1 MSCKRKE
8 EIKKV
13 SGKELAAVA
22 DKGTE
27 FAFEKLKEFTADVRT
42 LSQRMMDLYH
52 ADDETL
58 MLFTM
63 LGVAVKVTVT
73 MDNGEDVLGEFEV
86 GAEMHD
92 APKEDVNGV
101 QEQ

>member
-1 MSCKRKE
+1 MGCERKE
-8 EIKKV
+8 EVKKV
-13 SGKELAAVA
+13 SGKELAAVI
-22 DKGTE
+22 DKGHE
-27 FAFEKLKEFTADVRT
+27 YAYEKLHEFTADIRT

-73 MDNGEDVLGEFEV
+73 MDNGKNVLGEFGV

-92 APKEDVNGV
+92 ALKDND
-101 QEQ
+101 

>member
-1 MSCKRKE
+1 MGYERRAE
-8 EIKKV
+8 VKKV

-22 DKGTE
+22 DKGPE

-63 LGVAVKVTVT
+63 LGVAVNVTVT
-73 MDNGEDVLGEFEV
+73 MNNGENVLSEFGV

-92 APKEDVNGV
+92 APKEDADGV